1 MHSASSSNARTILAL
16 LVGAAAAPA
25 VGAAT
30 ASDAC
35 SLLTPGQLSAAL
47 GVSIDAGK
55 YVTPQFTRTCT
66 WAPSS
71 GPTAAIKYF
80 TLYLQTGDGFEAG
93 KSMMQTGQARG
104 GAAVTSL
111 SGVGD
116 DAYYTSFGSN
126 ITSLFVKKGDVAFK
140 LTLYGATAPEKV
152 MAVEKT
158 LALQALSKL

>member
-1 MHSASSSNARTILAL
+1 MRSRNGLNAMNILVLMVAGAAPCAVVAAATDACAL
-16 LVGAAAAPA
+16 LSQA
-25 VGAAT
+25 
-30 ASDAC
+30 
-35 SLLTPGQLSAAL
+35 QLSAAF
-47 GVSIDAGK
+47 GVSMDAGK

-80 TLYLQTGDGFEAG
+80 TLYLQAADGFDAG
-93 KSMMQTGQARG
+93 KNVMRLAQAKG

-116 DAYYTSFGSN
+116 DAYFASFGST

-140 LTLYGATAPEKV
+140 LTLYGATAPEK
-152 MAVEKT
+152 ATALENA
-158 LALQALSKL
+158 LALQVLSKL